1 MDTLDRIAAHIDKTG
16 GPSLDMQLATAV
28 SKVIRDGILGPGD
41 ALPDER
47 ELCDALSLPRSI
59 VRQALE
65 TLRTSGE
72 IYRMSGVGTFVSPQY
87 MRRQLGSVYN
97 FTDAVRAGGMKPRSE
112 VLSFERTYPAGF
124 SSRTLDLPTDHP
136 SIFRIER
143 LRRAD
148 GLAVSLE
155 IEHIPCWRF
164 EGLEKADLTGSLYR
178 VLEEG
183 WGVEVGDADEYYQA
197 VLLTKKVAAKL
208 GRQHRSAAFRIV
220 RVVRDTEGE
229 VFDITEAF
237 VPADSTRLGVHL
249 VGKGSPDDYRLPN
262 RP

>member
-1 MDTLDRIAAHIDKTG
+1 MELIENISNAIDKSCG
-16 GPSLDMQLATAV
+16 VPLDMQLATAL
-28 SKVIRDGILGPGD
+28 SKAMHNDTLKPGD
-41 ALPDER
+41 PLPDER
-47 ELCDALSLPRSI
+47 ELCDALGLPRSI

-65 TLRTSGE
+65 ILRTSGE
-72 IYRMSGVGTFVSPQY
+72 IERRAGVGTFVAPRY

-97 FTDAVRAGGMKPRSE
+97 FTEAVRAEGLHPHSE
-112 VLSFERTYPAGF
+112 VLSFERTYAAGF
-124 SSRTLDLPTDHP
+124 SSRTLDLPSDEP

-143 LRRAD
+143 LRYAD
-148 GLAVSLE
+148 DVAVSLE
-155 IEHIPCWRF
+155 IEHIPCRRF
-164 EGLEKADLTGSLYR
+164 EGLQDADLTGSLYD
-178 VLEEG
+178 VLERG

-220 RVVRDTEGE
+220 RVVRDTEGQ
-229 VFDITEAF
+229 VFNITEAF

-249 VGKGSPDDYRLPN
+249 VGKSSADDYRLPS